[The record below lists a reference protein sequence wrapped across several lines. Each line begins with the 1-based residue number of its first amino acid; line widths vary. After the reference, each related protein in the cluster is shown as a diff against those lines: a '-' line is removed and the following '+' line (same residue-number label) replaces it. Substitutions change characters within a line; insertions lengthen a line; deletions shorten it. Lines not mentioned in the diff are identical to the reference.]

1 MKVINYLDV
10 KLAEEVPGVLKRE
23 VITASDGAPNFAMRV
38 FEVEA
43 GSATPSH
50 THPWEH
56 EVLVLTGRGVV
67 VSEVGR
73 TPIAK
78 DSVVFV
84 APNEHHCFVN
94 NGNQTLRFVC
104 LIPLLTEEPI

>member
-1 MKVINYLDV
+1 MKVINCFDIKPTV
-10 KLAEEVPGVLKRE
+10 EVPGVLRRE
-23 VITASDGAPNFAMRV
+23 VITADDGAPNFVMRV

-43 GSATPSH
+43 GCASPSH
-50 THPWEH
+50 THPFEH

-67 VSEVGR
+67 VSEEGR

-78 DSVVFV
+78 DSVIFV

-94 NGNQTLRFVC
+94 NGHQTLRFVC
-104 LIPLLTEEPI
+104 LIPLLPEEPV